1 MTVTDY
7 LGHCAWGKEITQ
19 VDGLEEV
26 LAELKA
32 QGRNLNQL
40 TMLANMGRIDFVDG
54 KAILSAY
61 ASLYES
67 LLALTSGVA

>member
-1 MTVTDY
+1 M
-7 LGHCAWGKEITQ
+7 
-19 VDGLEEV
+19 EEV

-67 LLALTSGVA
+67 HLALTSGVA